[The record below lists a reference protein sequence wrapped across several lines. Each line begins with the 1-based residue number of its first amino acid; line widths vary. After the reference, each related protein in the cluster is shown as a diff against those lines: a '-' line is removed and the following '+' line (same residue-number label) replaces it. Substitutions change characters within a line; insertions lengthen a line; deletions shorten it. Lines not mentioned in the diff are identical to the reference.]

1 MKLSLFLFLLSAA
14 FVSAAAPWPGV
25 QYAEVRAF
33 AWDASVSPEE
43 LIRADMSFADGVI
56 NKDGTRLSDA
66 QVKRLLRAE
75 AHPLA
80 VPRTPGC
87 YNPHNAF
94 VFYNARKKPVAFL
107 EICFDC
113 TISRTYPEDPDGDPD
128 LVALAISARNSNSHL
143 AGARRSRNSER
154 RLHGYT
160 PATSCRQNPNEIAAP
175 RGAPAT

>member
-128 LVALAISARNSNSHL
+128 LVALAILCEELKLPFGRCKTIEEFRKKTAWI
-143 AGARRSRNSER
+143 
-154 RLHGYT
+154 Y
-160 PATSCRQNPNEIAAP
+160 P
-175 RGAPAT
+175 RDVLPPKPK